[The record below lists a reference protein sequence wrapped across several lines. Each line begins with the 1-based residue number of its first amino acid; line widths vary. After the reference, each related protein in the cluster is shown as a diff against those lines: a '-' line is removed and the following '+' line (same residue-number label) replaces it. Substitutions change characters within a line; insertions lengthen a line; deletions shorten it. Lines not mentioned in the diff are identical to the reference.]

1 VFKFATGALGLASV
15 GVIISWFLLY
25 RIGRRTLYVWA
36 SAALT
41 VLLLLVGIIST
52 VSTSQSASFAQA
64 GLVMVWEVLFYATI
78 GPVCYTIIG
87 EVPAVNLRSKS
98 VCLARIAYYI
108 SQIIVGTIS
117 PYMINP
123 TEANWKGK
131 VGYFWAGTCFLTF
144 IWVFFCLPE
153 TRGE

>member
-78 GPVCYTIIG
+78 GPVCYTI
-87 EVPAVNLRSKS
+87 
-98 VCLARIAYYI
+98 RIAYYI